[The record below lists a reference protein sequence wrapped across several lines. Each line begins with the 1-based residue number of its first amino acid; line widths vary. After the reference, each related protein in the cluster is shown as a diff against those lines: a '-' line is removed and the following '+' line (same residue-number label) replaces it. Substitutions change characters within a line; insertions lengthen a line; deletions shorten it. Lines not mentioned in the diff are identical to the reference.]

1 MYDDETAN
9 NENNDQE
16 QFQVQSTGYDRNY
29 VLVNTRIDYQYRS
42 DILDDMCLYDFV
54 STLYKKKM
62 TEADLR
68 YLSMNTASQETKGNR
83 RGRPANEPFP
93 FQTQHS
99 QGKTNVLVK
108 YSEPHV
114 PILYGPQIPRQ
125 DRDETRERYCRA
137 LLTLF
142 VPWRA
147 VTDLCDINQTWDD
160 AFESGQEQI
169 SNHSWKIIEN
179 IQLLHECR
187 KDRDEH
193 LLQVITEAQT
203 DGDAI
208 DPVLLPPHRSRDDD
222 EDEMDDNEGLSELLD
237 NIDEYTTAA
246 INTNKRTTE
255 EQYIQETIETV
266 EKVGRFN
273 DGNSK
278 SEITTSSDMK

>member
-1 MYDDETAN
+1 MYEEEIAN

-16 QFQVQSTGYDRNY
+16 QFQVQSTGYDKNY

-42 DILDDMCLYDFV
+42 DTLNDMCLYDFV

-68 YLSMNTASQETKGNR
+68 YLSVHTASRETEGNR
-83 RGRPANEPFP
+83 RGRPPNERFP
-93 FQTQHS
+93 FQAQHP
-99 QGKTNVLVK
+99 QGKTYVLVK
-108 YSEPHV
+108 YSESHV
-114 PILYGPQIPRQ
+114 PILYGPQIPRR
-125 DRDETRERYCRA
+125 DREETRERYCRA

-160 AFESGQEQI
+160 AFQSRQEQI

-179 IQLLHECR
+179 IQLLHECK

-193 LLQVITEAQT
+193 LLQVITEAHT
-203 DGDAI
+203 DGDAVN
-208 DPVLLPPHRSRDDD
+208 PVLLPPHQTRDD
-222 EDEMDDNEGLSELLD
+222 EDEMDDDEGLSELLD
-237 NIDEYTTAA
+237 NVGEYTTAA
-246 INTNKRTTE
+246 INANKRTTE
-255 EQYIQETIETV
+255 EQGIQETIEAV

-273 DGNSK
+273 DVT
-278 SEITTSSDMK
+278 SE